1 MIFYLVLL
9 ATASASPVPQ
19 GLTLAQFRQG
29 ARSLYGGGQKQEI
42 KVEISPSY
50 RKIRRHGRTQFIDPK
65 DTIKKAASS
74 RQEVYPS
81 ARPVFVNAIS
91 DEDIE
96 QKIREVNKKE
106 LMRKLKKETNAE
118 KEIIEDLEKDV
129 EEAMEEVIEVAI
141 EEAIKEEMAEELE
154 EELELGFSD
163 DSDNSKSY
171 VTPEKLAEEIN
182 FIDDMIND
190 NKMIKIVTD
199 IIELDDGEND
209 FVSEENFVAFETAP
223 VIIEEK
229 KGITNIDGFN
239 IGSIEQQERTPLME
253 IPLTSQI
260 LIIDNPI
267 DEESESVKIPA
278 RRTPISSIDFGLIQE
293 V

>member
-1 MIFYLVLL
+1 
-9 ATASASPVPQ
+9 
-19 GLTLAQFRQG
+19 
-29 ARSLYGGGQKQEI
+29 
-42 KVEISPSY
+42 
-50 RKIRRHGRTQFIDPK
+50 
-65 DTIKKAASS
+65 
-74 RQEVYPS
+74 
-81 ARPVFVNAIS
+81 
-91 DEDIE
+91 
-96 QKIREVNKKE
+96 
-106 LMRKLKKETNAE
+106 MRKLKKENNAE
-118 KEIIEDLEKDV
+118 KEIIEELEEDV

-141 EEAIKEEMAEELE
+141 EEAIKAEMAEELE

-182 FIDDMIND
+182 IIDDLIND

-199 IIELDDGEND
+199 IIELDD

-229 KGITNIDGFN
+229 KGITNIDGFD
-239 IGSIEQQERTPLME
+239 IVSIEQPERTPLME

-260 LIIDNPI
+260 LIIENPI
-267 DEESESVKIPA
+267 VEESESVKIPA